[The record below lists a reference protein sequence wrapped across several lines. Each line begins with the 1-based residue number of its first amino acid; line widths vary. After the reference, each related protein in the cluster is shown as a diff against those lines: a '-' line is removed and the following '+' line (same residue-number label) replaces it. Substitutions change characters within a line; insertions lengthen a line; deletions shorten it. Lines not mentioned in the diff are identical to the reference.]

1 MSEYLILRVDGLT
14 AGGPILDMENM
25 QRAAGGTWTYFL
37 AQRIRSPDE
46 SKSEE
51 GGDEAVERQ
60 TRLRVRLVVPPKKD
74 RILCMEGH
82 AQLIEATAVGSNIDA
97 SSMIAPGT
105 FGIPQ
110 AEAAK
115 KKADEARAE
124 RMRGT
129 SSGAEVKEDVLRCSG
144 EVWIEDART
153 GDNRKKL
160 GRFVMEKERIA
171 DPTKLI
177 YTIPR
182 PTRIQD

>member
-1 MSEYLILRVDGLT
+1 
-14 AGGPILDMENM
+14 
-25 QRAAGGTWTYFL
+25 
-37 AQRIRSPDE
+37 
-46 SKSEE
+46 
-51 GGDEAVERQ
+51 
-60 TRLRVRLVVPPKKD
+60 
-74 RILCMEGH
+74 MEGH